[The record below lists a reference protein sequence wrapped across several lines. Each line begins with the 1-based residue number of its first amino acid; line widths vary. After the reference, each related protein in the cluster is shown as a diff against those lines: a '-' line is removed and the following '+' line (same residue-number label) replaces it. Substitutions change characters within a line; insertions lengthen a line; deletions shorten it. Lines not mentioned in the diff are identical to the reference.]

1 MTDQAEAMRQLDSLS
16 EVFLQFIQEV
26 KQHSRVAEAEE
37 EHLARLSDDC
47 VALGDDY
54 DKLVKLMK
62 SCKKMLKQSQVLA
75 VQEAS
80 LSSSLKHLEIETKE
94 QSTRQA

>member
-1 MTDQAEAMRQLDSLS
+1 MTDQVEAMKQLDSLS

-26 KQHSRVAEAEE
+26 KQHSRVAEAED

-47 VALGDDY
+47 VALSDDY

-80 LSSSLKHLEIETKE
+80 LSSSLKQLEIETNE
-94 QSTRQA
+94 ASTRQV